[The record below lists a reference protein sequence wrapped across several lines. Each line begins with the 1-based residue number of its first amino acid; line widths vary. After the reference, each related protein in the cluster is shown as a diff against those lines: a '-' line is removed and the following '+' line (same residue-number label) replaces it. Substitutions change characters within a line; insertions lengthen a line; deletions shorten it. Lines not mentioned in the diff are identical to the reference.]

1 MAFDYYGNV
10 TRVRFEIN
18 SNKEILKNYEQEREH
33 LIKISGPPAYKAIT
47 YDQPRVQGSSSRQ
60 SDEQILTRIA
70 ELTSYIERY
79 RIIIADKEKTLNKLR
94 SLGSKMLKRVESRGK
109 EDLKLKVF
117 ILAYIDG
124 KTNDEIMDEIPG
136 YELKTIWNVKTEL
149 NGIIR
154 ENHFSNKLGSNSG
167 VTI

>member
-10 TRVRFEIN
+10 HRVRFEIN

-94 SLGSKMLKRVESRGK
+94 SLGSKMLQQLKKKNRTDSVLEIFMMSVFEGK
-109 EDLKLKVF
+109 NV
-117 ILAYIDG
+117 
-124 KTNDEIMDEIPG
+124 DEIKQMG
-136 YELKTIWNVKTEL
+136 YAPSTIYNAHTIFNKHIEL
-149 NGIIR
+149 R
-154 ENHFSNKLGSNSG
+154 S
-167 VTI
+167 

>member
-10 TRVRFEIN
+10 YRVRFEIN

-94 SLGSKMLKRVESRGK
+94 SLGSKMLQQLKKKNRTDSVLEIFMMSVFEGK
-109 EDLKLKVF
+109 NV
-117 ILAYIDG
+117 
-124 KTNDEIMDEIPG
+124 DEIKQMG
-136 YELKTIWNVKTEL
+136 YAPSTIYNAHTIFNKHIEL
-149 NGIIR
+149 R
-154 ENHFSNKLGSNSG
+154 S
-167 VTI
+167 

>member
-94 SLGSKMLKRVESRGK
+94 SLGSKMLQQLKKKNRTDSVLEIFMMSVFEGK
-109 EDLKLKVF
+109 NV
-117 ILAYIDG
+117 
-124 KTNDEIMDEIPG
+124 DEIKQMG
-136 YELKTIWNVKTEL
+136 YAPSTIYNAHTIFNKHIEL
-149 NGIIR
+149 R
-154 ENHFSNKLGSNSG
+154 S
-167 VTI
+167 

>member
-1 MAFDYYGNV
+1 V
-10 TRVRFEIN
+10 HRVRFEIN

-94 SLGSKMLKRVESRGK
+94 SLGSKMLQQLKKKNRTDSVLEIFMMSVFEGK
-109 EDLKLKVF
+109 NV
-117 ILAYIDG
+117 
-124 KTNDEIMDEIPG
+124 DEIKQMG
-136 YELKTIWNVKTEL
+136 YAPSTIYNAHTIFNKHIEL
-149 NGIIR
+149 R
-154 ENHFSNKLGSNSG
+154 S
-167 VTI
+167 